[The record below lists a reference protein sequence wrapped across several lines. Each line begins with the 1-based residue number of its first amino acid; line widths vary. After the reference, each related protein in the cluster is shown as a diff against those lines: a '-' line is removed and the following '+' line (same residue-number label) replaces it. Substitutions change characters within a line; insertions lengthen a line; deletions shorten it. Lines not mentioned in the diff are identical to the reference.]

1 MTEKIYF
8 KAKRIRE
15 ILEIPTTKRKELEIF
30 ELADLTYQ
38 VNFIKKIREKFS
50 DLLHQQCCKYLTL
63 EKFSKNQYI
72 YEIGDKSNKY
82 YILLKGTVCL
92 YKNNIKEGLDSQ
104 NSEDSADDYYHE
116 TPKNIRSRFRQIHIK
131 PETFFDYSKEF
142 DETPIRNN
150 GLELTFDNAN
160 GLENKNLANF
170 SMMMGKNEEI
180 DKISR
185 KVASGDNFGQES
197 FFTTKFRQ
205 MNAVA
210 TKKVEVAV
218 LSKFHFKIA
227 FNEMSKRK
235 EIEILDFLQSISIF
249 SR

>member
-1 MTEKIYF
+1 ML
-8 KAKRIRE
+8 
-15 ILEIPTTKRKELEIF
+15 IL
-30 ELADLTYQ
+30 
-38 VNFIKKIREKFS
+38 
-50 DLLHQQCCKYLTL
+50 
-63 EKFSKNQYI
+63 
-72 YEIGDKSNKY
+72 SN
-82 YILLKGTVCL
+82 
-92 YKNNIKEGLDSQ
+92 
-104 NSEDSADDYYHE
+104 
-116 TPKNIRSRFRQIHIK
+116 
-131 PETFFDYSKEF
+131 
-142 DETPIRNN
+142 
-150 GLELTFDNAN
+150 
-160 GLENKNLANF
+160 
-170 SMMMGKNEEI
+170 I

-185 KVASGDNFGQES
+185 KVAIGDDFGQDS